1 MYLKSMVKAVTLSLT
16 TALIFAA
23 CQHEAPSLPA
33 DKTLQDKALQ
43 DTAARS
49 FDLSISTD
57 VDLPAGLAKST
68 GRGARFVLEEGKHG
82 HLRPRIDFALSSYH
96 TKLYLRRKGSTDP
109 KELFSVTIK
118 DGEWQVR
125 DVEGNKIHLGIG
137 QNGKP
142 HLRKLE
148 PVMGGGIVAGF
159 HPFDARE
166 HYPKKEPLFG
176 EEWEAAAIICKG
188 DLHENPDPLMQGR
201 IAHFPKGVFTPVEAI
216 VRQLDPNFEEDWIP
230 EGAANDPFNPS
241 DPNLPFR
248 QDGAWLVYPRVATY
262 NYSSWDAYNEKR
274 KNFEKLP
281 QLYLELLKVFAA
293 RYDAYKAD
301 YAAHKSA
308 YYREGEENLRTVI
321 DKRAP
326 RYKELAK
333 SYEPKKE
340 NRSYYISLY
349 SQYRTLFDQL
359 KAMYPTGSV
368 EQKRFIDTYSG
379 EEKLLVEDYLDSFSS
394 EMDIPFCADWTPVVI
409 DEQKNGRPLLKIR
422 LKAKSPGSILHYELS
437 KAPEGARALSA
448 PGRQTFR
455 DASAAA
461 GGDQA
466 IKWLDNLET
475 NAGTHYGALWYDQN
489 GTTVH
494 WKRGA
499 WLDDYQDP
507 NGNRYTYHRSMHN
520 RLPIDGYR
528 TGISQQAL
536 ESGTV
541 HILYFVMP
549 PYEGESVTS
558 PETSFWLSEKEWKVS
573 GSGPYHAYQEKTSP
587 TYMLRKGSTGAFES
601 KYTNTTTTFKPNAIH
616 YVSLQ
621 WQKQ

>member
-1 MYLKSMVKAVTLSLT
+1 MYLKSMAKAVTLSLT
-16 TALIFAA
+16 TAFIFAA

-82 HLRPRIDFALSSYH
+82 HLRPRIDFSLSSYH

-142 HLRKLE
+142 YLRKDK
-148 PVMGGGIVAGF
+148 PIMMDSKVFGVRIVTGF
-159 HPFDARE
+159 HPFDAIE

-188 DLHENPDPLMQGR
+188 ELNEDPDPLKQGI
-201 IAHFPKGVFTPVEAI
+201 IAPFPKGVFTPVEAI
-216 VRQLDPNFEEDWIP
+216 VRRFDPDFEEGAIP
-230 EGAANDPFNPS
+230 QGRSNDPFDPS
-241 DPNLPFR
+241 DSNLPFR

-274 KNFEKLP
+274 KNFKKNP
-281 QLYLELLKVFAA
+281 Q
-293 RYDAYKAD
+293 
-301 YAAHKSA
+301 
-308 YYREGEENLRTVI
+308 
-321 DKRAP
+321 
-326 RYKELAK
+326 
-333 SYEPKKE
+333 
-340 NRSYYISLY
+340 IS
-349 SQYRTLFDQL
+349 
-359 KAMYPTGSV
+359 
-368 EQKRFIDTYSG
+368 
-379 EEKLLVEDYLDSFSS
+379 LDSFSS

-409 DEQKNGRPLLKIR
+409 EEQENGIPLLKIR

-455 DASAAA
+455 EGSAAA
-461 GGDQA
+461 GGDQS
-466 IKWLDNLET
+466 IQWLDNLET
-475 NAGTHYGALWYDQN
+475 NAGTHYGTLWYDQN

-499 WLDDYQDP
+499 WLDNYQDP
-507 NGNRYTYHRSMHN
+507 NGNSYTYHRSMHN

-549 PYEGESVTS
+549 PYEGESVAS

-573 GSGPYHAYQEKTSP
+573 GSGPYHAYEEKTSP
-587 TYMLRKGSTGAFES
+587 TYMLRKGSAGAFES
-601 KYTNTTTTFKPNAIH
+601 KYTNTTTKFKPNAIH

-621 WQKQ
+621 WKKQ

>member
-1 MYLKSMVKAVTLSLT
+1 MAKAVTLSLT

-33 DKTLQDKALQ
+33 DKTLQDKELQ

-57 VDLPAGLAKST
+57 IDLPAGLTKST
-68 GRGARFVLEEGKHG
+68 GRGARFVLEEGKHS

-142 HLRKLE
+142 HLWKLK
-148 PVMGGGIVAGF
+148 PTMGGVFVAGF

-166 HYPKKEPLFG
+166 HYPKKDPLFG

-188 DLHENPDPLMQGR
+188 DLHEYPDPLKQGQ
-201 IAHFPKGVFTPVEAI
+201 IAPFPKGVFTPVEAI
-216 VRQLDPNFEEDWIP
+216 VRLFDPDFDPEWIP
-230 EGAANDPFNPS
+230 QGSANDPFNPN

-262 NYSSWDAYNEKR
+262 NYSSLDAYTTNK

-308 YYREGEENLRTVI
+308 YYQEGEENLRTVI
-321 DKRAP
+321 NKRAP
-326 RYKELAK
+326 RYRELAK

-340 NRSYYISLY
+340 NRSYYISHCIA
-349 SQYRTLFDQL
+349 ST
-359 KAMYPTGSV
+359 AH
-368 EQKRFIDTYSG
+368 
-379 EEKLLVEDYLDSFSS
+379 YLISS
-394 EMDIPFCADWTPVVI
+394 
-409 DEQKNGRPLLKIR
+409 R
-422 LKAKSPGSILHYELS
+422 LCIL
-437 KAPEGARALSA
+437 
-448 PGRQTFR
+448 
-455 DASAAA
+455 
-461 GGDQA
+461 
-466 IKWLDNLET
+466 
-475 NAGTHYGALWYDQN
+475 
-489 GTTVH
+489 
-494 WKRGA
+494 RG
-499 WLDDYQDP
+499 Q
-507 NGNRYTYHRSMHN
+507 
-520 RLPIDGYR
+520 
-528 TGISQQAL
+528 
-536 ESGTV
+536 
-541 HILYFVMP
+541 
-549 PYEGESVTS
+549 
-558 PETSFWLSEKEWKVS
+558 
-573 GSGPYHAYQEKTSP
+573 
-587 TYMLRKGSTGAFES
+587 
-601 KYTNTTTTFKPNAIH
+601 
-616 YVSLQ
+616 
-621 WQKQ
+621 

>member
-142 HLRKLE
+142 YLRKDA
-148 PVMGGGIVAGF
+148 PIMMDNTIFGVRVVTGF
-159 HPFDARE
+159 HPFDAIE
-166 HYPKKEPLFG
+166 HYPKKDPLFG

-188 DLHENPDPLMQGR
+188 ELHEDPHPSKQG
-201 IAHFPKGVFTPVEAI
+201 IVAPFPKGVFTPVEAI
-216 VRQLDPNFEEDWIP
+216 VRRFDPDFEEGYIP
-230 EGAANDPFNPS
+230 QGKSNDPFDPS

-262 NYSSWDAYNEKR
+262 NYSSWDAYNENR
-274 KNFEKLP
+274 KNFKKNP
-281 QLYLELLKVFAA
+281 Q
-293 RYDAYKAD
+293 
-301 YAAHKSA
+301 
-308 YYREGEENLRTVI
+308 
-321 DKRAP
+321 
-326 RYKELAK
+326 
-333 SYEPKKE
+333 
-340 NRSYYISLY
+340 IS
-349 SQYRTLFDQL
+349 
-359 KAMYPTGSV
+359 
-368 EQKRFIDTYSG
+368 
-379 EEKLLVEDYLDSFSS
+379 LDSFSS

-409 DEQKNGRPLLKIR
+409 EEQENGRPLLKIR

-455 DASAAA
+455 DGSAAA

-489 GTTVH
+489 GPTVH

-499 WLDDYQDP
+499 WLDNYQDP
-507 NGNRYTYHRSMHN
+507 NGNSYTYHRSMYN

-528 TGISQQAL
+528 TGISQEML
-536 ESGTV
+536 ESATV

-549 PYEGESVTS
+549 PYEGESVAS

-573 GSGPYHAYQEKTSP
+573 GAGPYHAYEEKTSP

-621 WQKQ
+621 WKKQ